1 MCEVEGVT
9 HQFLVDTG
17 CTYSAIRSRQ
27 PLSSES
33 IQVVGVSGTPEAQ
46 NKTIPL
52 LFQWGPS
59 NLKHQFLYCPNCP
72 INLLGRDLLCK
83 LKCSIYLTEK
93 GVEVSIDPITS
104 TPVHPVRVLMLPIIP
119 TPVLS
124 LTQEI
129 YWLKCI
135 ESGQGTPEV
144 QFKFNQLRQLIYT
157 FHPYKTPQAEIH
169 CTLNVTDNDVNPYT
183 DDWDENMMHLTP
195 TIRCCTIVCG
205 QEGVAAPVILPSHLK
220 SWYLLGEESAPH
232 VTLAVGHGFEARSLG
247 PMIRRASKLQWEPT
261 QTPGITKATTENMW
275 RFMTVDTEEHCLP
288 ERLTLPR
295 HHGYKV
301 KMSKVQSCR
310 RTVLF
315 LGREISGEGAGLS
328 KSHRDSILHHPRPI
342 TVSGML
348 SFLGLTGYS
357 RTHIPDYT
365 SRTEPL
371 REIVREAGPRNLHSS
386 LTWTPEAS
394 TAFALLKTDLSL

>member
-1 MCEVEGVT
+1 DRAGGKEQYKIVKKVWEGV
-9 HQFLVDTG
+9 
-17 CTYSAIRSRQ
+17 
-27 PLSSES
+27 
-33 IQVVGVSGTPEAQ
+33 
-46 NKTIPL
+46 
-52 LFQWGPS
+52 
-59 NLKHQFLYCPNCP
+59 
-72 INLLGRDLLCK
+72 K
-83 LKCSIYLTEK
+83 LKWTQAGYFSGGAPSKGQLTSMEK
-93 GVEVSIDPITS
+93 ELEEAVKEGTEI
-104 TPVHPVRVLMLPIIP
+104 RVLMLPIIP

-144 QFKFNQLRQLIYT
+144 KFKFNQLRQLIYT

-295 HHGYKV
+295 HH
-301 KMSKVQSCR
+301 
-310 RTVLF
+310 
-315 LGREISGEGAGLS
+315 
-328 KSHRDSILHHPRPI
+328 
-342 TVSGML
+342 VSGML

-394 TAFALLKTDLSL
+394 TAFALLKNDLS

>member
-1 MCEVEGVT
+1 
-9 HQFLVDTG
+9 
-17 CTYSAIRSRQ
+17 
-27 PLSSES
+27 
-33 IQVVGVSGTPEAQ
+33 
-46 NKTIPL
+46 
-52 LFQWGPS
+52 
-59 NLKHQFLYCPNCP
+59 
-72 INLLGRDLLCK
+72 
-83 LKCSIYLTEK
+83 
-93 GVEVSIDPITS
+93 
-104 TPVHPVRVLMLPIIP
+104 
-119 TPVLS
+119 
-124 LTQEI
+124 
-129 YWLKCI
+129 
-135 ESGQGTPEV
+135 
-144 QFKFNQLRQLIYT
+144 
-157 FHPYKTPQAEIH
+157 
-169 CTLNVTDNDVNPYT
+169 
-183 DDWDENMMHLTP
+183 MMHLTP

-295 HHGYKV
+295 HH
-301 KMSKVQSCR
+301 
-310 RTVLF
+310 
-315 LGREISGEGAGLS
+315 EISGEGAGLS

-394 TAFALLKTDLSL
+394 TAFALLKTDLSMVLQTQPARTELTDQHIKELQFTAGPYEHSVWGQMGATKGPDELWRCHDGRLVAPANLCPELIREAHGPTHEGKLKTLQK

>member
-1 MCEVEGVT
+1 
-9 HQFLVDTG
+9 
-17 CTYSAIRSRQ
+17 
-27 PLSSES
+27 
-33 IQVVGVSGTPEAQ
+33 
-46 NKTIPL
+46 
-52 LFQWGPS
+52 
-59 NLKHQFLYCPNCP
+59 
-72 INLLGRDLLCK
+72 
-83 LKCSIYLTEK
+83 
-93 GVEVSIDPITS
+93 
-104 TPVHPVRVLMLPIIP
+104 
-119 TPVLS
+119 
-124 LTQEI
+124 
-129 YWLKCI
+129 
-135 ESGQGTPEV
+135 
-144 QFKFNQLRQLIYT
+144 
-157 FHPYKTPQAEIH
+157 
-169 CTLNVTDNDVNPYT
+169 
-183 DDWDENMMHLTP
+183 MMHLT
-195 TIRCCTIVCG
+195 TNNQCCTIVLWTRRSGCSG
-205 QEGVAAPVILPSHLK
+205 YPTFPFEILVPTGRRICSPCYTG
-220 SWYLLGEESAPH
+220 SW
-232 VTLAVGHGFEARSLG
+232 TRFEARSLG

-394 TAFALLKTDLSL
+394 TAFALLKTDLS